1 MTAEEIERRWREIDL
16 ELAELWAGRVCA
28 DPVAREAELLAEQ
41 DELEYE
47 AGLIYFRDRD
57 DGYHR

>member
-1 MTAEEIERRWREIDL
+1 MTIDEIQARWEAIDN

-47 AGLIYFRDRD
+47 AGLILYPRFREQQ
-57 DGYHR
+57 